1 MSRPRIAVSQRCDA
15 VAGRDEVRDALDG
28 RLAGLLWEL
37 GFLPLPLASGVAAP
51 ADYLAALA
59 PDGIL
64 LSGGNDIGSAP
75 ARDALE
81 RAALDHAAARG
92 LPVLGLCRG
101 MQFVNHY
108 QGGGLR
114 TVPGHTAARHR
125 IHGPLVGEYGR
136 EVNSY
141 HDYGLLEADLGDA
154 FEAVAWADDGVVEAL
169 RHRER
174 PWLGIMW
181 HPERDTPVAPA
192 DRLLVITHLNRLS
205 VILDR
210 GIARKRP

>member
-1 MSRPRIAVSQRCDA
+1 MSRLRIAMSQRRDA
-15 VAGRDEVRDALDG
+15 VAGRDEVRDALDQ

-37 GFLPLPLASGVAAP
+37 GFLPLPLASRVAQP

-59 PDGIL
+59 PDGVL

-81 RAALDHAAARG
+81 WAALEYAAAQD

-101 MQFVNHY
+101 MQMINHF
-108 QGGGLR
+108 QGGALR
-114 TVPGHTAARHR
+114 PVSGHTAVRHR
-125 IHGPLVGEYGR
+125 VTGPLVGPDGR

-141 HDYGLLEADLGDA
+141 HDQGLLDADLGDQLG
-154 FEAVAWADDGVVEAL
+154 AVAQADDGVVEAL
-169 RHRER
+169 RHRRR

-181 HPERDTPVAPA
+181 HPERDTPVASA
-192 DRLLVITHLNRLS
+192 DRELINQHFLES
-205 VILDR
+205 V
-210 GIARKRP
+210 

>member
-1 MSRPRIAVSQRCDA
+1 MSRLRLAVTQRCDL
-15 VAGRDEVRDALDG
+15 VAGRDEMRDALDR
-28 RLAGLLWEL
+28 RLTGLLWEL

-59 PDGIL
+59 PDGIV

-81 RAALDHAAARG
+81 HAALDYAAVHG

-101 MQFVNHY
+101 LQFLNHY
-108 QGGGLR
+108 QGGCLR
-114 TVPGHTAARHR
+114 PVNGHTAVRHR
-125 IHGPLVGEYGR
+125 VRGPLVGDDGR

-141 HDYGLLEADLGDA
+141 HGYGTLDADLGSDLVS
-154 FEAVAWADDGVVEAL
+154 VAWADDGVVEAL

-181 HPERDTPVAPA
+181 HPERDTPVAAA
-192 DRLLVITHLNRLS
+192 DRALIIQHFLES
-205 VILDR
+205 V
-210 GIARKRP
+210 

>member
-15 VAGRDEVRDALDG
+15 VAGRDEVRDALDQ
-28 RLAGLLWEL
+28 RLAALLWEL
-37 GFLPLPLASGVAAP
+37 GFLPLPLASGVTAP

-64 LSGGNDIGSAP
+64 LSGGGDIGSAP

-81 RAALDHAAARG
+81 RAALDHAAALG
-92 LPVLGLCRG
+92 LPVLGICRG
-101 MQFVNHY
+101 MQMLNHY
-108 QGGGLR
+108 QGGHLR
-114 TVPGHTAARHR
+114 PVSNHTAVRHPV
-125 IHGPLVGEYGR
+125 HGPLVGDVGR

-141 HDYGLLEADLGDA
+141 HDQGLLDGDLG
-154 FEAVAWADDGVVEAL
+154 EALEAIAWADDGVVEAL

-181 HPERDTPVAPA
+181 HPERDTPVAVA
-192 DRLLVITHLNRLS
+192 DRELISNYLN
-205 VILDR
+205 
-210 GIARKRP
+210 K

>member
-1 MSRPRIAVSQRCDA
+1 MSRLRIAVSQRCDA
-15 VAGRDEVRDALDG
+15 VAGRDEVRDALDQ
-28 RLAGLLWEL
+28 RLAALLWEL

-81 RAALDHAAARG
+81 SAALDYAAARG

-101 MQFVNHY
+101 MQFINHY

-114 TVPGHTAARHR
+114 PVSGHTAVRHR
-125 IHGPLVGEYGR
+125 VHGPLVGEDGR

-141 HDYGLLEADLGDA
+141 HDHGLLDADLGDEL
-154 FEAVAWADDGVVEAL
+154 EAVAWADDGVVEAL

-181 HPERDTPVAPA
+181 HPERDTPVAAA
-192 DRLLVITHLNRLS
+192 DRELITRHFSES
-205 VILDR
+205 V
-210 GIARKRP
+210 